1 MPTPASLTAG
11 PNPVRSRARISY
23 TLPQAGPVS
32 CAVYD
37 ATGRR
42 VAELF
47 HGQQAAGNQSLVWNA
62 AGFGPG
68 AYLVRIAGAA
78 RGTARLVLAE

>member
-1 MPTPASLTAG
+1 MPTLRDLTTG
-11 PNPVRSRARISY
+11 PNPVRGRARISY
-23 TLPQAGPVS
+23 TLPQAGTVS

-47 HGQQAAGNQSLVWNA
+47 TGQQTAGRHSLIWDAAGC
-62 AGFGPG
+62 GPG
-68 AYLVRIAGAA
+68 AYLVRIEGAA
-78 RGTARLVLAE
+78 HGTARLVLAE